1 MSKLE
6 YLGRHTTIGLLKRP
20 EWRGIP
26 YLRENNGLLP
36 PLVIAVGDAR
46 RAVRAVQVL
55 GLKDTVPLH
64 EHGQRLLGL
73 VGRGRV
79 DIFIGLFELKKKAV
93 PLLIVETQMGM
104 PATEIIL
111 REVIAHSS
119 PGYKFA
125 GGTIDAGGIYIIRA
139 GTAGG
144 INMPDGNGTKIGI
157 GDIVNA
163 EFSIGWSGSLVE
175 SMAGLEFFSDDV
187 RRRFKKRWDGLG
199 LLWTKDGRFP
209 LAPCSKKVFEA
220 VNKAGRGL
228 GTKIAGGG
236 NFSKDSLY
244 AEIDAEQFIELRK
257 RYNVISTEM
266 EQTALL
272 KLCAEYR
279 KAGASVHGG
288 LVSGVIGV
296 LPDSFAKGKDFE
308 ERMRRVEEETLKLAA
323 GALWHIARG

>member
-1 MSKLE
+1 
-6 YLGRHTTIGLLKRP
+6 
-20 EWRGIP
+20 
-26 YLRENNGLLP
+26 
-36 PLVIAVGDAR
+36 
-46 RAVRAVQVL
+46 
-55 GLKDTVPLH
+55 
-64 EHGQRLLGL
+64 
-73 VGRGRV
+73 
-79 DIFIGLFELKKKAV
+79 
-93 PLLIVETQMGM
+93 
-104 PATEIIL
+104 
-111 REVIAHSS
+111 
-119 PGYKFA
+119 
-125 GGTIDAGGIYIIRA
+125 
-139 GTAGG
+139 
-144 INMPDGNGTKIGI
+144 
-157 GDIVNA
+157 
-163 EFSIGWSGSLVE
+163 
-175 SMAGLEFFSDDV
+175 
-187 RRRFKKRWDGLG
+187 
-199 LLWTKDGRFP
+199 
-209 LAPCSKKVFEA
+209 VFEA

-296 LPDSFAKGKDFE
+296 LPDSFAKGKDVE